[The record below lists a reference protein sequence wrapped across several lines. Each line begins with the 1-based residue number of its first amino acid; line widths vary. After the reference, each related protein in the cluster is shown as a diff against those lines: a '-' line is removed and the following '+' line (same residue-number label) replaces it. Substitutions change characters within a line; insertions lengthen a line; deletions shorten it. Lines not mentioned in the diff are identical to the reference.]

1 MDNKAALAQAAG
13 RSPFFVMRC
22 MDIGKWYSLETLRD
36 IISAFLHLDFMIK
49 TGEIDEQGAAGK
61 LMQIMFP
68 KKREAIR

>member
-1 MDNKAALAQAAG
+1 
-13 RSPFFVMRC
+13 MRC

-68 KKREAIR
+68 KKREAIT

>member
-1 MDNKAALAQAAG
+1 
-13 RSPFFVMRC
+13 MRC
-22 MDIGKWYSLETLRD
+22 MEIGKWYSLETLRD

-68 KKREAIR
+68 KKREAIT